1 MKNKKNKG
9 IGLTELMYGITIM
22 GALLMITVPSYLEF
36 VDRYRVRTATEK
48 MFMDLLLAKS
58 EAAKRNT
65 SIRITYKISPS
76 GKKWCY
82 GLHPVTVCDCN
93 IPGSCSLG
101 VNDDTQHDNIALEPH
116 LSSPGNQLTFS
127 SIGWDSEAK
136 YGHVRLISR
145 NGMQTRIIVSK
156 NTKLRMCSP
165 NGENY
170 VIGYSSNC

>member
-1 MKNKKNKG
+1 MG
-9 IGLTELMYGITIM
+9 VTELMCGITIM
-22 GALLMITVPSYLEF
+22 GALLVITVPSFLES
-36 VDRYRVRTATEK
+36 VNRYRVRTATEK

-65 SIRITYKISPS
+65 SIRITYQISQN

-82 GLHPVTVCDCN
+82 GLHPVSTCDCN
-93 IPGSCSLG
+93 TPSSCSLG
-101 VNDDTQHDNIALEPH
+101 VNDDSQYNSITLEPH

-127 SIGWDSEAK
+127 SIGWDAEAK
-136 YGHVRLISR
+136 YGHVRLISH

-165 NGENY
+165 NGEGY
-170 VIGYSSNC
+170 VMGYSSNC